1 MEHPEHSVLIAFI
14 KGDLND
20 PQRVEVRNWI
30 ASSPKHQAHFE
41 RIRDIWDLHGQKAEQ
56 YQPEMDVAWQRI
68 EGAIED
74 RPPVWH
80 WVYRVAAGLVL
91 MLGIAY
97 FMINHQGTPSTLG
110 LVEHVA
116 GSSSKIVNLPDGS
129 IITLNQGSKITFNA
143 AFDQSI
149 RQLQLVGEAFFEIAR
164 DENRPFIIETSR
176 SKTQVLGTSFSI
188 SESEILT
195 TLTVVSG
202 KVSFSSKSDESVILT
217 KGDRG
222 TISSSGQLTKSKN
235 VDPNF
240 LSWQTGNL
248 VFENAS
254 IGSVLTDLEQHYEV
268 HFRSESS
275 ITTTLT
281 AQFNNQSLEEVLE
294 IVSST
299 LDIEIT
305 PVDSTTYIVK

>member
-1 MEHPEHSVLIAFI
+1 MEYPEHSVLIAFI
-14 KGDLND
+14 KGDLKE

-56 YQPEMDVAWQRI
+56 YQPEMNVAWQRI

-91 MLGIAY
+91 MMGIAY
-97 FMINHQGTPSTLG
+97 FMINRQNETSTSR
-110 LVEHVA
+110 LVQHIA
-116 GSSSKIVNLPDGS
+116 DTSSKVVSLPDGS
-129 IITLNQGSKITFNA
+129 IITLNQGSQITLDA
-143 AFDQSI
+143 DFDQSI
-149 RQLQLVGEAFFEIAR
+149 RHIQLAGEAFFEVAR

-188 SESEILT
+188 SESDRST

-217 KGDRG
+217 KGDQG
-222 TISSSGQLTKSKN
+222 TLSSSGQLTKN
-235 VDPNF
+235 NNTDLNF
-240 LSWQTGNL
+240 LSWKTGNL

-254 IGSVLTDLEQHYEV
+254 VKSVLTDLEQHYNV
-268 HFRSESS
+268 RFQSESS
-275 ITTTLT
+275 IVTTLT
-281 AQFNNQSLEEVLE
+281 AQFNNQSLGEVLE

-305 PVDSTTYIVK
+305 PLDSTTYIVK